1 MQSPVSDV
9 AGVACSILCLT
20 GATQQHKQ
28 SELAALLH
36 RQMSAQQQSD
46 DTDTSMNSSS
56 SSVSIAGSTV
66 LARCY
71 TSCHVDVILV
81 GGGMRPQ
88 WKFDPS
94 YHIVNATSSKSRHQ
108 KQKHHNSSSTE
119 AISYDA
125 PVIECFDLS
134 SDDADNAD
142 DNGGDNEEETA
153 TEEAQRALIR
163 KELQQGGLM
172 PHMVRQCLYSDDKVC
187 NSKQLSES

>member
-1 MQSPVSDV
+1 VSSRMQSPVSDV

-20 GATQQHKQ
+20 GATQQHKH

-46 DTDTSMNSSS
+46 DTDTSMNSSSS

-88 WKFDPS
+88 WKLDPS
-94 YHIVNATSSKSRHQ
+94 YHIVNATSSTSKHKQ
-108 KQKHHNSSSTE
+108 KQQHHISSSTE

-134 SDDADNAD
+134 SDEAAD
-142 DNGGDNEEETA
+142 DNDSSNDNEEAAAAAKAEY
-153 TEEAQRALIR
+153 ALIR

-172 PHMVRQCLYSDDKVC
+172 PHLVRFL
-187 NSKQLSES
+187 